1 MMRQAIRGLVLL
13 GLLALLADSP
23 ARAQNAPPDK
33 VTVRD
38 RKDGTIKTVEGQFR
52 VGPAGFQVVGG
63 DKLDKVVATVAPDDV
78 VKVVIGDLAGVDRA
92 TINGLNTKEDQKD
105 YDAVRTGYTD
115 LVKKS
120 AAAPDRTKRYLKFKA
135 AAAGNKIVDGLDAD
149 KGWKEKAD
157 AAITEWKDYLTDFPT
172 GWELWPAARAS
183 TRLQIERG
191 KYEDA
196 ARVWSR
202 LAKSPELPADAKLE
216 AALQE
221 IDLYIRAKNYP
232 AALGPTGEQLKSAAG
247 AKKDRLVI
255 YEIAARAGSDGKP
268 LDGVD
273 KIKAEMNKTKDASVH
288 TTGFSMLGELYLA
301 GGKPR
306 DALWEFAM
314 VETVLNQDRDEVLKA
329 VARLAEMFEAQGDK
343 DQEPRCREKLKRL
356 RAAF

>member
-13 GLLALLADSP
+13 GLLALLVDSP
-23 ARAQNAPPDK
+23 ARAQNAVPDK
-33 VTVRD
+33 VTIRD
-38 RKDGTIKTVEGQFR
+38 RKDGTIKTVDGQFK

-63 DKLDKVVATVAPDDV
+63 EKLDKVVATVAPDDV
-78 VKVVIGDLAGVDRA
+78 VKVAIGDLAGVDRPA
-92 TINGLNTKEDQKD
+92 ISGLNTKEDQKD
-105 YDAVRTGYTD
+105 YDAVRTGYLD
-115 LVKKS
+115 LFKKS
-120 AAAPDRTKRYLKFKA
+120 ASAPERTKRYLKFKA
-135 AAAGNKIVDGLDAD
+135 VTAGSKIVDGLDPD

-172 GWELWPAARAS
+172 GWEQWPAVRAS

-191 KYEDA
+191 KHEDA
-196 ARVWSR
+196 ARSWAKLS
-202 LAKSPELPADAKLE
+202 KSPDLPPDAKLE

-221 IDLYIRAKNYP
+221 IDLEIRAKKYS
-232 AALGPTGEQLKSAAG
+232 AVLGLTSELLKSAAG

-268 LDGVD
+268 LDGID

-329 VARLAEMFEAQGDK
+329 MSRLAEMFEAQGDK
-343 DQEPRCREKLKRL
+343 EQEAKCREKLKRL
-356 RAAF
+356 RATF